1 MQCASDKKNDPS
13 FPNLDKEPYSSLD
26 KKKKTFYCPRLHELR
41 AEVSRRVSL
50 FTTPK
55 KVRPSGWTVKKCM
68 HWLVTNANLD
78 DDDIT
83 FLHKAESDTRKKLV
97 CLLKEEAT
105 QRSNFDEHEETA
117 WYGAKPW
124 LR

>member
-1 MQCASDKKNDPS
+1 
-13 FPNLDKEPYSSLD
+13 
-26 KKKKTFYCPRLHELR
+26 
-41 AEVSRRVSL
+41 
-50 FTTPK
+50 
-55 KVRPSGWTVKKCM
+55 M

-83 FLHKAESDTRKKLV
+83 FLHKAESDTHKKLV
-97 CLLKEEAT
+97 CSLQEEAT

-124 LR
+124 LRLYSCIIEDEIKAKYL